1 MTGNRKTR
9 VKKPD
14 PKLKNKVTRI
24 IRVLSKEFPDAKTAL
39 KHRNPLEM
47 LISTILSAQCTD
59 AKVNEVTAVLFKKYK
74 SPEDYAKANIMQLQ
88 KEIRQTGFFRNKAKN
103 IKGASA
109 AIIESFD
116 SQVPRT
122 MDEILTLPGVAR
134 KTANIVLQNAY
145 GVIEGIAVDTH
156 VRRLSQR
163 LGLTKNKD
171 PNKIE
176 QDLMQITPG
185 KDWARITDLLIWHG
199 RKVCNAQRPKCA
211 ECVLAKLCPSA
222 LSF

>member
-1 MTGNRKTR
+1 MPAEKKTKT
-9 VKKPD
+9 KKGD
-14 PKLKNKVTRI
+14 PGLKKKVTGI
-24 IRVLSKEFPDAKTAL
+24 IRLLSTEFPDAKTAL

-59 AKVNEVTAVLFKKYK
+59 AKVNEVTTVLFKKYRT
-74 SPEDYAKANIMQLQ
+74 PEDYARANIRQLQ

-103 IKGASA
+103 IKRASA
-109 AIIESFD
+109 AIIERYD
-116 SQVPRT
+116 SQVPST
-122 MDEILTLPGVAR
+122 MNEILTLPGVAR

-156 VRRLSQR
+156 VKRLSQR
-163 LGLTKNKD
+163 LGLSKNKD

-176 QDLMQITPG
+176 QDLMQITPK

-199 RKVCNAQRPKCA
+199 RRVCKAQRPKCG
-211 ECVLAKLCPSA
+211 ECVLVSLCPSA
-222 LSF
+222 HSF